1 MKKKKRKGEKRREK
15 EKKRDKKPLSS
26 LSNLIL
32 LREVTP
38 KVSKRNA
45 LFKIRVEPPP
55 TDF

>member
-32 LREVTP
+32 LREVI
-38 KVSKRNA
+38 KVSKRFYSKFGWNPQP
-45 LFKIRVEPPP
+45 ISD
-55 TDF
+55 T